1 MVFVMEDFYR
11 ELKQN
16 GKEIFNKFEVIRK
29 KGEKPRPQCYSIYEY
44 KDELYKVEFMGI
56 RFLKVKRIYKV
67 RASVESAVVYKEI

>member
-1 MVFVMEDFYR
+1 MENFYR

-29 KGEKPRPQCYSIYEY
+29 KDEKPRPQCYPIYEY

-67 RASVESAVVYKEI
+67 RASVESAVVYKKI

>member
-1 MVFVMEDFYR
+1 MENFYH

-29 KGEKPRPQCYSIYEY
+29 KDEKPRPQCYSIYEY

-56 RFLKVKRIYKV
+56 RFFKVKRIYKV
-67 RASVESAVVYKEI
+67 RASVESAVVYKKI